1 MKTATSFPA
10 LSRRLR
16 GLLALPL
23 LLLAASV
30 LAGGD
35 PPCDISESPCLVK
48 MVEKMKTRGWAG
60 IEMENLGDGGLR
72 VTRVVPDSPAQRGG
86 LAVGDILRQVNGVPY
101 RKDNMAALDKIYQ
114 MMVPNQTL
122 TYTVERQG
130 KTLQVAVKL
139 AKVPEQLM
147 AQWIGHHVLEAY
159 EMLQAR
165 KGSGGR

>member
-1 MKTATSFPA
+1 MKKIPT
-10 LSRRLR
+10 LSL
-16 GLLALPL
+16 LPL
-23 LLLAASV
+23 LFLLLAASA

-35 PPCDISESPCLVK
+35 KPCDISASPCLVK
-48 MVEKMKTRGWAG
+48 MVEKFKTRGWAG
-60 IEMENLGDGGLR
+60 IEMETSGDGGLR
-72 VTRVVPDSPAQRGG
+72 VTQVIQGSPAQRGG
-86 LAVGDILRQVNGVPY
+86 LRIGDLLREVNGVPY

-159 EMLQAR
+159 QMLQAR
-165 KGSGGR
+165 NGSGER